1 MAKRRRNVRKPGERP
16 GSSRKTSRRPGK
28 SKSLKERLLTTGIW
42 GAAIIN
48 VTLIVSLLSNFFA
61 GPHETTQQVEFKAI
75 TEPITVEV
83 LNGCGVP
90 GLANE
95 VTQYLRDQEFKFDVV
110 NVGNYQGGF
119 NLERTFVLDR
129 AALNQI
135 YANKVAEVLGVA
147 QEQIAPQVN
156 DSLQLKVTVI
166 VGKDY
171 RNLNVFKNKQN

>member
-1 MAKRRRNVRKPGERP
+1 
-16 GSSRKTSRRPGK
+16 
-28 SKSLKERLLTTGIW
+28 
-42 GAAIIN
+42 
-48 VTLIVSLLSNFFA
+48 
-61 GPHETTQQVEFKAI
+61 
-75 TEPITVEV
+75 
-83 LNGCGVP
+83 
-90 GLANE
+90 
-95 VTQYLRDQEFKFDVV
+95 VV